1 MKKLLIIVLL
11 FVTID
16 GIAQSTLY
24 TKDTLAVNQV
34 FRQRVKSATI
44 VAANQIATDTTQASW
59 TLQFANEVI
68 KNPDGGW
75 IAAITYQV
83 VANPV
88 ISYESSDNDIQFAV
102 NSNFEKVARSYFGSI
117 AFFESVYP
125 KSTGLLMASYKNT
138 VQWPLKFRDAAD
150 YNFKRGFSY

>member
-1 MKKLLIIVLL
+1 MKKLLLIVLL
-11 FVTID
+11 FGALD
-16 GIAQSTLY
+16 GIAQNSLY

-44 VAANQIATDTTQASW
+44 IAANQIATDTTQETW

-83 VANPV
+83 VANPA
-88 ISYESSDNDIQFAV
+88 ITYESSDGDIQFTV
-102 NSNFEKVARSYFGSI
+102 NSNFEKVARSYYGVI
-117 AFFESVYP
+117 ALKP
-125 KSTGLLMASYKNT
+125 IPTTGLLMVKYKNT
-138 VQWPLKFRDAAD
+138 VEWPLHFKDVAD
-150 YNFKRGFSY
+150 FNFKRGFNY